1 MRDNNK
7 LLRHLPQF

>member
-7 LLRHLPQF
+7 